1 MTNLHTQDKRR
12 YPIAALCR
20 LFGVTKQAYFK
31 DVEQSRL
38 TRLSQEAFAVEF
50 IHSIRKVDPGIGG
63 MKLWYIYS
71 KEFKGNAPLG
81 RDRFETVVDKYG
93 LKVRLKIRKP
103 RTTDSRHGLPL
114 YPNLIKTFIPAGPNQ
129 LWVSDITYIPI
140 WIDDDDCRFCYLSLI
155 MDAYSEEIM
164 GYQVGATLEA
174 FYCIISLRKALKKC
188 DGRQADLTCLIHHSD
203 RGTQYASSKYTG
215 ILNERRIAISM
226 TENGN
231 PKENPQAERINNT
244 FKNELFYG
252 RRFRSIAEVR
262 AGVEV
267 AVEFYNRSRPHMSID
282 MMTPQEASLCQGRL
296 KKRWHS
302 YRESAINKLS
312 NMGDNP

>member
-1 MTNLHTQDKRR
+1 M
-12 YPIAALCR
+12 CR

-31 DVEQSRL
+31 DIEQN
-38 TRLSQEAFAVEF
+38 RLSKLTQEAFAVEF
-50 IHSIRKVDPGIGG
+50 IHSIRKIDPGIGG
-63 MKLWYIYS
+63 MKLWYMYR

-81 RDRFETVVDKYG
+81 RDRFETVVGKYG
-93 LKVRLKIRKP
+93 LKVRQKIRKP

-114 YPNLIKTFIPAGPNQ
+114 YPNLVKAFIPEGPNQ

-140 WIDDDDCRFCYLSLI
+140 WIDDGECKFCYLSLI

-174 FYCIISLRKALKKC
+174 FYCIMSLRKALRKC
-188 DGRQADLTCLIHHSD
+188 DERLADLTALIHHSD
-203 RGTQYASSKYTG
+203 RGIQYASSRYVD
-215 ILNERRIAISM
+215 ILKERSIRISM
-226 TENGN
+226 TESGN

-244 FKNELFYG
+244 FKNELFYN
-252 RRFRSIAEVR
+252 RHFCSLAEVR
-262 AGVEV
+262 AGVDM

-282 MMTPQEASLCQGRL
+282 MMTPNEASLCQGKL

-302 YRESAINKLS
+302 YREAAINKLS
-312 NMGDNP
+312 DTGDNP

>member
-1 MTNLHTQDKRR
+1 
-12 YPIAALCR
+12 

-31 DVEQSRL
+31 DVEQSGL
-38 TRLSQEAFAVEF
+38 TSLSREAFAVEF
-50 IHSIRKVDPGIGG
+50 IRSIRKADPGIGG
-63 MKLWYIYS
+63 MKLWYMYS

-93 LKVRLKIRKP
+93 LKVRQKTGKA

-114 YPNLIKTFIPAGPNQ
+114 YPNLIRTFIPAAPNQ
-129 LWVSDITYIPI
+129 LWVSDITYIQI
-140 WIDDDDCRFCYLSLI
+140 WMNDDDSRFCYLSLI
-155 MDAYSEEIM
+155 MDACSEEIV

-174 FYCIISLRKALKKC
+174 FYCIMSLRKALKKC
-188 DGRQADLTCLIHHSD
+188 DERQADLTGLIHHSD
-203 RGTQYASSKYTG
+203 RGSQYASSKYVE
-215 ILNERRIAISM
+215 ILKERSIAISM
-226 TENGN
+226 TESGN

-252 RRFRSIAEVR
+252 RRFRSLAEVR
-262 AGVEV
+262 AGVEA

-282 MMTPQEASLCQGRL
+282 MMTPQEASLCQGKL

-302 YRESAINKLS
+302 YRESAINKLQGKR
-312 NMGDNP
+312 MIKKH